1 VPGNTVGTIVEF
13 TQARRALAAGL
24 LNHQWSPDEG
34 DHDAEK
40 SHVQPDG
47 DRRGHLEG
55 ALPMKQQDEEQLHQ
69 LLVHMKQ
76 HIDKE
81 MKSVAVA

>member
-1 VPGNTVGTIVEF
+1 MMLKNPTYNLMETGAVISKGLYRYEQF
-13 TQARRALAAGL
+13 RKDAGECQQCQKL
-24 LNHQWSPDEG
+24 WQS
-34 DHDAEK
+34 
-40 SHVQPDG
+40 
-47 DRRGHLEG
+47 
-55 ALPMKQQDEEQLHQ
+55 MKQQDEEQLHQ